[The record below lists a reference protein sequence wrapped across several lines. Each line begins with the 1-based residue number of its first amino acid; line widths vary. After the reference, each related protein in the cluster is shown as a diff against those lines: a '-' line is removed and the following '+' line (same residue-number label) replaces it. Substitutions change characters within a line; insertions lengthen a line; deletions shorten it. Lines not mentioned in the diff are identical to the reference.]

1 MRSSGG
7 PHTEAGGRRDNWY
20 DRLTHGAP
28 LAVLLVIL
36 ALITYKLIPVLEL
49 VAIAALIALV
59 LRTFVTSLEKLGVKP
74 WISAILLLVILGLL
88 VGFVWLFMVPRVLGE
103 LQSLVNSNAKG
114 SLGSLTALSQRLHE
128 STGFFPDISS
138 LSGQLKGYVDQEIGS
153 LPSLLAKVGHI
164 GIDMIAVLFLTIYLS
179 ISPGSLVNSGLR
191 LVPREKRGEIKEV
204 IQCLK
209 IRLRGWIVGTGIAMA
224 VISTAVGTGLWFIG
238 VPLPITFGI
247 LAGLLELVPYVGQ
260 IVAALLPALVALTI
274 SPYHFLLVIVL
285 FIVVDQLDAH
295 VIQPLVMGSQVDL
308 HPVVV
313 LVSFIA
319 LGSLLGLAGVVLA
332 VPAAVFVAV
341 LLDET
346 ILKNEDSTEKREA
359 EEQRQEEEP
368 VRQGSST

>member
-1 MRSSGG
+1 MNDVSGG
-7 PHTEAGGRRDNWY
+7 RSGTGDRRDNWY

-36 ALITYKLIPVLEL
+36 ALISYKLIPVLEL
-49 VAIAALIALV
+49 VAISALIALV
-59 LRTFVTSLEKLGVKP
+59 LRTFVTSLENLGIKP
-74 WISAILLLVILGLL
+74 WISAVLLLVILGGLI
-88 VGFVWLFMVPRVLGE
+88 GFLWLFMVPRVVGE

-114 SLGSLTALSQRLHE
+114 SLGSLVSLSQRLHE
-128 STGFFPDISS
+128 STSFFPDLSS
-138 LSGQLKGYVDQEIGS
+138 LSGRLKGYVNQQLGS
-153 LPSLLAKVGHI
+153 LPSLLMDLGHI

-179 ISPGSLVNSGLR
+179 ISPGSLVNGGLR
-191 LVPREKRGEIKEV
+191 LVPRERRGEIKEV
-204 IQCLK
+204 LQCLK
-209 IRLRGWIVGTGIAMA
+209 VRLRGWIIGTGIAMA
-224 VISTAVGTGLWFIG
+224 VIGTCVGTGLWFLG

-274 SPYHFLLVIVL
+274 SPYHALFVIVL

-295 VIQPLVMGSQVDL
+295 VIQPLVMGSQVNL

-313 LVSFIA
+313 LISFIA

-332 VPAAVFVAV
+332 VPLAVFVAV

-368 VRQGSST
+368 VQQGSST